1 MMLAS
6 IFALAGCAALSA
18 RSGGSSSGGGTPVAT
33 ALSAN
38 PAPPSIFD
46 RLEKSTKVEVVGPPA
61 FLDENVQLDASVINE
76 QCSFHTPDP
85 PFLVPADLPAQQG
98 WVFLGRLNSDEDETR
113 EMQALAYSSFFGWGW
128 SKQQTNTW
136 PLGMTTLSEMPDAY
150 LEPRLAMIVG
160 AKLEKAQQDQLTRE
174 SIDDSQKI
182 EEVVGRLERSYNPL
196 TQCPK
201 PPS

>member
-1 MMLAS
+1 MCGPLVHSRPAQIFSKLAAHRASILINWNSGIGIGGYTAYFRLTCVRKAEIVRWSERSAFPRGEGSSFQVLEQRAPPLSEGVTVNRIVTRLMMLAS

-76 QCSFHTPDP
+76 QCSFPHT
-85 PFLVPADLPAQQG
+85 
-98 WVFLGRLNSDEDETR
+98 
-113 EMQALAYSSFFGWGW
+113 
-128 SKQQTNTW
+128 
-136 PLGMTTLSEMPDAY
+136 
-150 LEPRLAMIVG
+150 
-160 AKLEKAQQDQLTRE
+160 
-174 SIDDSQKI
+174 
-182 EEVVGRLERSYNPL
+182 
-196 TQCPK
+196 
-201 PPS
+201 